1 MTAGCPASPYS
12 DDWLNRRSFEALSFM
27 EVVMMTPVLTTEAF
41 AALGGPNLVYVR
53 PVTGAEILAS
63 VPNAQIEDFEL
74 TPEQTL
80 YAVHRAD
87 GERLAVLSDRDS
99 AVAAALAHELAPV
112 SVH

>member
-1 MTAGCPASPYS
+1 
-12 DDWLNRRSFEALSFM
+12 
-27 EVVMMTPVLTTEAF
+27 MTPVFTTEAF

-53 PVTGAEILAS
+53 PVSAAEILAS
-63 VPNAQIEDFEL
+63 VPSSQIQGFDL
-74 TPEQTL
+74 RPDQTL

-87 GERLAVLSDRDS
+87 GERIAVMTDRDS